1 MVTTMLENLESGE
14 RGRQQRTAAVS
25 ATNGT
30 QSPMHVEVR
39 TYRLAIGLF
48 SEHPPLFRALDDL
61 CVQGLEGECLC
72 LIGRS
77 ERLKPQTFD
86 GVDRDAYLRSGHLF
100 DGARDVDG
108 LFPPAR
114 CAASTGPLLDELCA
128 PIPFPAAERERYPM
142 WLTRNQYDRLHSHVQ
157 DGGFVLI
164 VSSATPTQQDAS
176 SRILLRHSQNGVQT
190 HDFTVR
196 SSAAS
201 AC

>member
-1 MVTTMLENLESGE
+1 MVTRMLQGLGSGE
-14 RGRQQRTAAVS
+14 RDRRHRTTAVS
-25 ATNGT
+25 ATDGAR
-30 QSPMHVEVR
+30 SPMKVEVR

-61 CVQGLEGECLC
+61 SDQGLNRECLC

-77 ERLKPQTFD
+77 ERLKPRTFD
-86 GVDRDAYLRSGHLF
+86 GVDHGAFSRSGHLF
-100 DGARDVDG
+100 EGARDVDG

-114 CAASTGPLLDELCA
+114 CAASGGPLFDDLCA
-128 PIPFPAAERERYPM
+128 PIPFPLAEHERYPM
-142 WLTRNQYDRLHSHVQ
+142 WLTRNQYDRLHGHVQ
-157 DGGFVLI
+157 EGGFILI

-196 SSAAS
+196 SNSAS